1 MAPPT
6 DLGLERRAD
15 SSVAAL
21 VVRHIVVNVYG
32 VTVAQQLTDEYGMP
46 EAALAVEGLGVLAAV
61 LAMIMVW
68 QVTKRQD
75 EKHRSIISEPFWP
88 P

>member
-1 MAPPT
+1 
-6 DLGLERRAD
+6 
-15 SSVAAL
+15 
-21 VVRHIVVNVYG
+21 
-32 VTVAQQLTDEYGMP
+32 MP

-75 EKHRSIISEPFWP
+75 EKHRSIIGEPFGP